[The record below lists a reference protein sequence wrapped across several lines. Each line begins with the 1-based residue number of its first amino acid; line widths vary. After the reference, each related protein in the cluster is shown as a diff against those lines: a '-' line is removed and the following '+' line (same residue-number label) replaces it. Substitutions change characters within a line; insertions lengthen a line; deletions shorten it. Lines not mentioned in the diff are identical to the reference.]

1 MGHAPGRTRRTGYP
15 PGSAESRRFLL
26 EQGPGAV
33 GHCRDLTRRA
43 LRDWYALQGPEGAL
57 AAGDVLLLVSEVV
70 TNAYRHGGGPR
81 ELELVRGPGRL
92 WVRVGDASTA
102 RPRPPARHRA
112 DRTSGH
118 GLYLL
123 QRLAAE
129 WGWTRRGDGK
139 AVWFAVDLP
148 G

>member
-1 MGHAPGRTRRTGYP
+1 MGHAPGRTRGTGYP
-15 PGSAESRRFLL
+15 PGSAESRRFRL

-33 GHCRDLTRRA
+33 GRCRDLTRRA
-43 LRDWYALQGPEGAL
+43 LRDWYALPGPEGAL
-57 AAGDVLLLVSEVV
+57 AAGDALLLVSEVA

-81 ELELVRGPGRL
+81 ELELVRGSGRL
-92 WVRVGDASTA
+92 WVRVSDTSTA
-102 RPRPPARHRA
+102 RPRPRDRHRA
-112 DRTSGH
+112 DQVSGH